1 MNSLIADIKNEIM
14 EQFAEWEGDDID
26 EFKYYYGND
35 ANSIYYY
42 DFKIEYNM
50 VLPCIDYIVKS
61 IENSG
66 LEADHSVM
74 KKISSYE
81 GLKRMV
87 LYWVM
92 EHIDFEDL
100 NKKVCEGCG
109 DSLDICES
117 SSHPCYKC
125 DGGCG
130 KVMGSNDNC
139 IRICE
144 DCKKN

>member
-1 MNSLIADIKNEIM
+1 M
-14 EQFAEWEGDDID
+14 ERFAEWEGEGDDID
-26 EFKYYYGND
+26 DFKYYYGND

-61 IENSG
+61 IEGEG

-87 LYWVM
+87 LFWVM
-92 EHIDFEDL
+92 EDIDF
-100 NKKVCEGCG
+100 
-109 DSLDICES
+109 
-117 SSHPCYKC
+117 
-125 DGGCG
+125 
-130 KVMGSNDNC
+130 DN
-139 IRICE
+139 
-144 DCKKN
+144 